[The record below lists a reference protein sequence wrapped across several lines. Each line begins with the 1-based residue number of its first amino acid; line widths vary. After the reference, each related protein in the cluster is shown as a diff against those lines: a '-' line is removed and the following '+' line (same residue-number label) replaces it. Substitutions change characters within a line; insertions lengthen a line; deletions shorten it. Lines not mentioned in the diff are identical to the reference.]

1 MKTISQAVSEDIKSK
16 PFLSSALNDGIIN
29 LTSLSRQIKPEI
41 EEILRKKL
49 QIEKKNLDLMREHKY
64 LKNKIKKLQ
73 LEVKNKLEIEENFN
87 KEIDELTQET
97 ENLVSDIEKWQM

>member
-1 MKTISQAVSEDIKSK
+1 MGLIEKKEKNLIELIDRLNSWSLTYSQPNYEIEKIKTE
-16 PFLSSALNDGIIN
+16 
-29 LTSLSRQIKPEI
+29 R

>member
-1 MKTISQAVSEDIKSK
+1 MSLIEKKEKNLIGLIDK
-16 PFLSSALNDGIIN
+16 LN
-29 LTSLSRQIKPEI
+29 SLSLTYSQPNYEIEKIKTER

-49 QIEKKNLDLMREHKY
+49 QIEKKNLDLIREHKY
-64 LKNKIKKLQ
+64 LKDKIKKLQ
-73 LEVKNKLEIEENFN
+73 LEVKNKLEIEDNFN

>member
-1 MKTISQAVSEDIKSK
+1 MSLIEKKEKNLIGLIDK
-16 PFLSSALNDGIIN
+16 LSSLS
-29 LTSLSRQIKPEI
+29 LTYSQPNYEIEKIKTER

-64 LKNKIKKLQ
+64 LKDKIKKLQ

>member
-1 MKTISQAVSEDIKSK
+1 MSLIEKKEKNLIGLIDR
-16 PFLSSALNDGIIN
+16 LN
-29 LTSLSRQIKPEI
+29 SLSLTYSQPNYEIEKIKTER

-49 QIEKKNLDLMREHKY
+49 QIEKKNSDLMREHKY
-64 LKNKIKKLQ
+64 LKDKIKKLQ

>member
-1 MKTISQAVSEDIKSK
+1 MSLIEKKEKNLIGLIDK
-16 PFLSSALNDGIIN
+16 LN
-29 LTSLSRQIKPEI
+29 SLSLTYSQPNYEIEKIKTER

-64 LKNKIKKLQ
+64 LKDKIKKLQ

-97 ENLVSDIEKWQM
+97 ENLVSDI

>member
-1 MKTISQAVSEDIKSK
+1 MSLIEKKEKNLIGLIDR
-16 PFLSSALNDGIIN
+16 LN
-29 LTSLSRQIKPEI
+29 SLSLTYSQPNYEIEKIKTER

>member
-1 MKTISQAVSEDIKSK
+1 MSLIEKKEKNLIGLIDK
-16 PFLSSALNDGIIN
+16 LN
-29 LTSLSRQIKPEI
+29 SLSLTYTQPNYEIEKIKIER

-49 QIEKKNLDLMREHKY
+49 QIEKKNLDLIREHKY
-64 LKNKIKKLQ
+64 LKEKIKQLQ
-73 LEVKNKLEIEENFN
+73 LEVKDKLEIEEKFN

>member
-1 MKTISQAVSEDIKSK
+1 MGLIEKKEKNLIELIDR
-16 PFLSSALNDGIIN
+16 LN
-29 LTSLSRQIKPEI
+29 SLSLTYSQPNYEIEKIKTER

>member
-1 MKTISQAVSEDIKSK
+1 MSLIEKKEKNLIGLIDK
-16 PFLSSALNDGIIN
+16 LN
-29 LTSLSRQIKPEI
+29 SLSLTYSQPNYEIEKIKTER

-64 LKNKIKKLQ
+64 LKEKIKKLQ

-87 KEIDELTQET
+87 REIDELTQ
-97 ENLVSDIEKWQM
+97 

>member
-1 MKTISQAVSEDIKSK
+1 MSLIEKKEKNLIGLIDK
-16 PFLSSALNDGIIN
+16 LN
-29 LTSLSRQIKPEI
+29 SLSLTYSQPNYEIEKIKTER

-64 LKNKIKKLQ
+64 LKDKIKKLQ
-73 LEVKNKLEIEENFN
+73 LEVKNKLEIKENFN

>member
-1 MKTISQAVSEDIKSK
+1 MSLIEKKEKNLIGLIDK
-16 PFLSSALNDGIIN
+16 LN
-29 LTSLSRQIKPEI
+29 SLSLTYSQPNYEIEKIKTER

>member
-1 MKTISQAVSEDIKSK
+1 MSLIEKKEKNLIGLIDK
-16 PFLSSALNDGIIN
+16 LN
-29 LTSLSRQIKPEI
+29 SLSLTYSQPNYEIEKIKTER

-64 LKNKIKKLQ
+64 LKDKIKKLQ

-87 KEIDELTQET
+87 REIDELTQET

>member
-1 MKTISQAVSEDIKSK
+1 MSLIEKKEK
-16 PFLSSALNDGIIN
+16 N
-29 LTSLSRQIKPEI
+29 LIGLIDKLDSLSLTYSQPNYEIEKIKTER

-49 QIEKKNLDLMREHKY
+49 HIEKKNLDLIREHKY
-64 LKNKIKKLQ
+64 LKDKIKKLQ

>member
-1 MKTISQAVSEDIKSK
+1 MSLIEKKEKNLIGLIDK
-16 PFLSSALNDGIIN
+16 LSSLS
-29 LTSLSRQIKPEI
+29 LTYSQPNYEIEKIKTER

-64 LKNKIKKLQ
+64 LKDKIKKLQ
-73 LEVKNKLEIEENFN
+73 LEVKNKLEIEDNFN

>member
-1 MKTISQAVSEDIKSK
+1 MSILEKKEKNLNELIDKLDI
-16 PFLSSALNDGIIN
+16 
-29 LTSLSRQIKPEI
+29 LTSTYSQSSNEIRKIKAEKSEMI
-41 EEILRKKL
+41 KQRSNV
-49 QIEKKNLDLMREHKY
+49 EKKNQELMREHKY
-64 LKNKIKKLQ
+64 LKDKIKKLQ

>member
-1 MKTISQAVSEDIKSK
+1 MSLIEKKEKNLIGLIDK
-16 PFLSSALNDGIIN
+16 LSSLS
-29 LTSLSRQIKPEI
+29 LTYSQPNYEIEKIKTER

-64 LKNKIKKLQ
+64 LKDKIKTLQ
-73 LEVKNKLEIEENFN
+73 LEVKDKLEIEENFN

-97 ENLVSDIEKWQM
+97 ENLVLDIEKWQT

>member
-1 MKTISQAVSEDIKSK
+1 MSLIEKKEKNLIGLIDK
-16 PFLSSALNDGIIN
+16 LN
-29 LTSLSRQIKPEI
+29 SLSLTYSQPNYEIEKIKTER

-64 LKNKIKKLQ
+64 LKDKIKKLQ
-73 LEVKNKLEIEENFN
+73 LEVKNKLEIEENFH

-97 ENLVSDIEKWQM
+97 ENLVSDIEKWQT

>member
-1 MKTISQAVSEDIKSK
+1 M
-16 PFLSSALNDGIIN
+16 N
-29 LTSLSRQIKPEI
+29 SLSLTYSQPNYEIEKIKTER

-64 LKNKIKKLQ
+64 LKDKIKKLQ

>member
-1 MKTISQAVSEDIKSK
+1 MSLIEKKEKNLIGLIDK
-16 PFLSSALNDGIIN
+16 LN
-29 LTSLSRQIKPEI
+29 SLSLTYSQPNYEIEKIKTER

-64 LKNKIKKLQ
+64 LKEKIKKLQ

-97 ENLVSDIEKWQM
+97 ENLVSDIEKWQT

>member
-1 MKTISQAVSEDIKSK
+1 MEKNLIGLIDK
-16 PFLSSALNDGIIN
+16 LN
-29 LTSLSRQIKPEI
+29 SLSLTYSQPNYEIEKIKTER

-64 LKNKIKKLQ
+64 LKDKIKKLQ

>member
-1 MKTISQAVSEDIKSK
+1 MGLIEKKKNLIELIDK
-16 PFLSSALNDGIIN
+16 LN
-29 LTSLSRQIKPEI
+29 SLSLTYSQPNYEIEKIKTEK

-49 QIEKKNLDLMREHKY
+49 QIEKKIDLMREHKY
-64 LKNKIKKLQ
+64 LKDKIKKLQ

>member
-1 MKTISQAVSEDIKSK
+1 MSLIEKKEKNLIGLIDR
-16 PFLSSALNDGIIN
+16 LN
-29 LTSLSRQIKPEI
+29 SLSLTYSQPNYEIEKIKTER

-64 LKNKIKKLQ
+64 LKDKIKKLQ

>member
-1 MKTISQAVSEDIKSK
+1 MSLIEKKEKNLIGLIDK
-16 PFLSSALNDGIIN
+16 LN
-29 LTSLSRQIKPEI
+29 SLSLTYSQPNYEIEKIKTER

-64 LKNKIKKLQ
+64 LKDKIKKLQ
-73 LEVKNKLEIEENFN
+73 LEVKSKLEIEENFN

-97 ENLVSDIEKWQM
+97 ENLVSDIEKWQT

>member
-1 MKTISQAVSEDIKSK
+1 MSLIEKKEKNLIGLIDK
-16 PFLSSALNDGIIN
+16 LN
-29 LTSLSRQIKPEI
+29 SLSLTYSQPNYEIEKIKTER
-41 EEILRKKL
+41 EEILKKKL

-64 LKNKIKKLQ
+64 LKDKIKKLQ

>member
-1 MKTISQAVSEDIKSK
+1 MSLIEKKEKNLIGLIDK
-16 PFLSSALNDGIIN
+16 LN
-29 LTSLSRQIKPEI
+29 SLSLTYSQPNYEIEKIKTER

-64 LKNKIKKLQ
+64 LKEKIKKLQ

>member
-1 MKTISQAVSEDIKSK
+1 MSLIEKKEKNLIGLIDK
-16 PFLSSALNDGIIN
+16 LN
-29 LTSLSRQIKPEI
+29 SLSLTYSQPNYEIEKIKTER

-64 LKNKIKKLQ
+64 LKDKIKKLQ

-97 ENLVSDIEKWQM
+97 ENLVSDIEKWQT